1 MILAEQ
7 LSVARGGRVVL
18 EGAHLAAEP
27 GEVVGV
33 VGPNGS
39 GKTTLLLALNRA
51 LRASGGTVVIDGD
64 DLSRL
69 PRREI
74 ARRVAVVAQDSE
86 TALPLRVRDAV
97 ALGRI
102 ASRNLLSYGDAS
114 DRVLINDA
122 LRQVEATHL
131 ADRLITQLSGGER
144 QRVLVA
150 RAIAQSAGH
159 LLLDEPTNHLDL
171 HHQFSLLGLV
181 TGLGCAVV
189 MVLHDLNLAARYCHH
204 LILIDGGRVG
214 SSGTPDEVLTPE
226 ILEPVYHLKVHR
238 IEHDGR
244 PHLIFTPE
252 TGSSNEDE

>member
-1 MILAEQ
+1 VIQADQ

-18 EGAHLAAEP
+18 AGAHLTAEP

-74 ARRVAVVAQDSE
+74 ARRIAVVAQDTE
-86 TALPLRVRDAV
+86 TALPLKVRDAV
-97 ALGRI
+97 GLGRL
-102 ASRNLLSYGDAS
+102 ASRTLMAYGDAS
-114 DRVLINDA
+114 DRVIINDA
-122 LRQVEATHL
+122 LEQVEASHL

-150 RAIAQSAGH
+150 RAIAQRASH

-181 TGLGCAVV
+181 TELGCAVV
-189 MVLHDLNLAARYCHH
+189 MVLHDLNLAARFCTR
-204 LILIDGGRVG
+204 LLVINDGEVVA
-214 SSGTPDEVLTPE
+214 SGTPDEVLTPE
-226 ILEPVYHLKVHR
+226 ILEPIYHLKVHR
-238 IEHDGR
+238 LVHENL
-244 PHLIFTPE
+244 PHLIFSPE
-252 TGSSNEDE
+252 TESRENE

>member
-1 MILAEQ
+1 MIQADQ

-18 EGAHLAAEP
+18 AGAHLTAEP

-74 ARRVAVVAQDSE
+74 ARRIAVVAQDTE
-86 TALPLRVRDAV
+86 TALPLKVRDAV
-97 ALGRI
+97 GLGRL
-102 ASRNLLSYGDAS
+102 ARRTLVAYGDAS
-114 DRVLINDA
+114 DRVIINDA
-122 LRQVEATHL
+122 LERVEASHL

-150 RAIAQSAGH
+150 RAIAQRASH
-159 LLLDEPTNHLDL
+159 LLLDEPTNHLAL
-171 HHQFSLLGLV
+171 HHQFSLLRL
-181 TGLGCAVV
+181 
-189 MVLHDLNLAARYCHH
+189 VLHDLNLAARFCTQ
-204 LILIDGGRVG
+204 LLVINGGEVVA
-214 SSGTPDEVLTPE
+214 SGTPDEVLTPD
-226 ILEPVYHLKVHR
+226 ILEPIYHLRVRR
-238 IEHDGR
+238 IAHENLT
-244 PHLIFTPE
+244 HLIFSPE
-252 TGSSNEDE
+252 TESKENE